1 MQKKEEEEEEGG
13 KLTCGCSRCYWWRW
27 LGSPVAALWASSSSV
42 QRRQSL
48 CPLLF
53 FPLSFLS
60 FLSLFFS
67 YLLSLYSP
75 PFFFSFSP
83 LFFFFFSLSVF
94 FFFSLLPTSLSTL
107 SSPVFIG
114 KYMGREAYYPCPI
127 MDRGRVA
134 GVANV

>member
-1 MQKKEEEEEEGG
+1 MQKKEEEEEEEGEVDLRLLTVLLVAVAGKPGG
-13 KLTCGCSRCYWWRW
+13 SYVSFFFFRAETPILVS
-27 LGSPVAALWASSSSV
+27 SP
-42 QRRQSL
+42 
-48 CPLLF
+48 F
-53 FPLSFLS
+53 FPPLISVVSISVFLLSS
-60 FLSLFFS
+60 FSLF
-67 YLLSLYSP
+67 P
-75 PFFFSFSP
+75 PVFFSFSP

-114 KYMGREAYYPCPI
+114 KYMGREAYYPCPV